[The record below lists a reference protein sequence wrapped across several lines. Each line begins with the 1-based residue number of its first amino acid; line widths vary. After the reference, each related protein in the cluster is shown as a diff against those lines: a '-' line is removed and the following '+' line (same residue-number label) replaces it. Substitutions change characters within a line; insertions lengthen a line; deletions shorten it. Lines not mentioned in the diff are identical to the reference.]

1 MEKFAGNSLI
11 THTDAATFSKE
22 INKCINTM
30 AAHGV
35 SWDVQYRPLIGANG
49 QLVYTALILYKTDI
63 ELKEEERR
71 G

>member
-11 THTDAATFSKE
+11 THTDAATFGKE

-35 SWDVQYRPLIGANG
+35 SWDVQY
-49 QLVYTALILYKTDI
+49 KTDI